1 MIKLTDYQRNLLVQ
15 ASKTPGTEED
25 KRKAIDQVVDV
36 LKAINPQAFHPDPVP
51 LRRIRSAA

>member
-25 KRKAIDQVVDV
+25 RLKAIDQVVEA
-36 LKAINPQAFHPDPVP
+36 LKASNPGAFHPDPP
-51 LRRIRSAA
+51 SHRGGPRS